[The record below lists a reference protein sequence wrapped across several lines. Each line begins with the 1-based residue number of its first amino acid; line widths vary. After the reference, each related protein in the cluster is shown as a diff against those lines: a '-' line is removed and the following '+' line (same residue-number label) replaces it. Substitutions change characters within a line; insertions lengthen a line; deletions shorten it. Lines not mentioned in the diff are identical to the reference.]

1 MSSVAGL
8 GRSSG
13 EGNGNPLHSLN
24 RGAWWSMVLAVAKE
38 SDMTEVTWHI
48 WLNYLRYAVI
58 ILLDGYFD
66 N

>member
-24 RGAWWSMVLAVAKE
+24 RGAWWSMVHVVTKE
-38 SDMTEVTWHI
+38 SDTTEVTWHI
-48 WLNYLRYAVI
+48 WLNYLLYAVVV
-58 ILLDGYFD
+58 LLEGYFD